1 MLRSLRARL
10 VLFCVLPLVVAG
22 VIMAPLALRA
32 FDDYQSQRNEEAL
45 RQLQEQ
51 SAALAALYGKQVRRY
66 FEQGGEPA
74 PVDKELA
81 TVTGA
86 DLYYVDRLD
95 GILPAEAVALP
106 VLGGVDVDWDAL
118 DRGES
123 QTLRSVALP
132 GRDGRYLLVVT
143 GVFTT
148 DDPGGAEDLGAVGA
162 FALAAPVEDLSG
174 SGTDLFWRVAPAFA
188 VAIVVAMLLAL
199 YLGWEVSR
207 PLRRLVVAAGA
218 IGRGR
223 YDVQLDRTRRDEIGV
238 VNRAFGDMV
247 DRLRESQEH
256 ERLFLMRVSH
266 ELRTPL
272 TAIRAHV
279 QALADD
285 VIDTEEERHDAYA
298 VIGDEA
304 NRLGRLIGDL
314 LDLAKLEAHRFTLL
328 DEEVDLAAVLDHALH
343 ARREEARRHG
353 VTIVGSFDQAPTVAG
368 DGDRILQIVSN
379 LLDNAVRWTPE
390 GGVVKLD
397 LAADAAGVRIT
408 VVDSGPG
415 VPAAK
420 REQVFRPF
428 YSEDD
433 RGTGLGLAIASEL
446 AAAMGGAIRLDDAPG
461 GGARF
466 TVTLPLRPAGT
477 SVRSPSHA

>member
-22 VIMAPLALRA
+22 AVMAPLALRA

-66 FEQGGEPA
+66 FEEGGEPA
-74 PVDKELA
+74 PVDSELA

-106 VLGGVDVDWDAL
+106 VLGGGRGRRLGRARPRRVADA
-118 DRGES
+118 RA
-123 QTLRSVALP
+123 RSPCPAAT
-132 GRDGRYLLVVT
+132 GRYLVVVT

-162 FALAAPVEDLSG
+162 FALAAPVEDLSS

-223 YDVQLDRTRRDEIGV
+223 YDVHLDRDAAGRD
-238 VNRAFGDMV
+238 R
-247 DRLRESQEH
+247 
-256 ERLFLMRVSH
+256 
-266 ELRTPL
+266 
-272 TAIRAHV
+272 
-279 QALADD
+279 
-285 VIDTEEERHDAYA
+285 
-298 VIGDEA
+298 
-304 NRLGRLIGDL
+304 
-314 LDLAKLEAHRFTLL
+314 
-328 DEEVDLAAVLDHALH
+328 
-343 ARREEARRHG
+343 RREPRVRRHG
-353 VTIVGSFDQAPTVAG
+353 RP
-368 DGDRILQIVSN
+368 
-379 LLDNAVRWTPE
+379 
-390 GGVVKLD
+390 
-397 LAADAAGVRIT
+397 AAG
-408 VVDSGPG
+408 
-415 VPAAK
+415 
-420 REQVFRPF
+420 
-428 YSEDD
+428 
-433 RGTGLGLAIASEL
+433 
-446 AAAMGGAIRLDDAPG
+446 GA
-461 GGARF
+461 GARAP
-466 TVTLPLRPAGT
+466 VPHARLPRAAHAAHRHPGPRAGAGGRRHRHRGRAARGLRASSATRPTAWG
-477 SVRSPSHA
+477 A